1 MNEFEEDKLTMEDI
15 IARGRLLGEA
25 IGLILKPMLD
35 ALTPILPYL
44 EMLNPDLDYGEKD
57 RLHETSEMKGPREAN
72 LGMKV
77 SEVDSKPQTRGK
89 EPLKVSISLE
99 SETDK
104 AYLIMDSDGR
114 KAWIPKKAVN
124 DINIDPDNFGSITIA
139 HWFKD
144 KLSWTK
150 GGN

>member
-1 MNEFEEDKLTMEDI
+1 MTSIEDELNKRLDR
-15 IARGRLLGEA
+15 IAIALENIDEKIATFIAWKEA
-25 IGLILKPMLD
+25 ID
-35 ALTPILPYL
+35 
-44 EMLNPDLDYGEKD
+44 PDLDYGEKD

-124 DINIDPDNFGSITIA
+124 DITIDPDNFGSITIA